1 MKYNTDRKKT
11 EEVVPPFLRGYRPY
25 PEEKRKKKLNR
36 FQIALRV
43 IRVAVII
50 AAVIILACRAEDV
63 TITCYALC
71 KPGDRVNLRID
82 PRKDSKS
89 VGWLECGDSFQ
100 TDGESR
106 NGWIRVLDAGDCEC
120 WIYSGYVIEDQ
131 PEMIGENYVCV
142 ARERVACRRWVDGP
156 QIRINGHL
164 SWLKNGNTVSVFYIA
179 GDWAVT
185 SRGYIKAEWLEVDP
199 V

>member
-1 MKYNTDRKKT
+1 MNYNTDRKKT
-11 EEVVPPFLRGYRPY
+11 EEVIPHYLRGYRQY
-25 PEEKRKKKLNR
+25 PQEQKKPKLNK
-36 FQIALRV
+36 FQIALRC
-43 IRVAVII
+43 ILIALII
-50 AAVIILACRAEDV
+50 AAVIIFACRAEDT
-63 TITCYALC
+63 TITCWALC
-71 KPGDRVNLRID
+71 QPGDHVNLRRE
-82 PRKDSKS
+82 PKKDSAE

-120 WIYSGYVIEDQ
+120 WIYSGYVIEEQ
-131 PEMIGENYVCV
+131 PEKVGENYVCV
-142 ARERVACRRWVDGP
+142 ARDRVACRRWVDGP

-164 SWLKNGNTVSVFYIA
+164 SWLKNGSTVSVFYIA